1 MELVK
6 LEKNVYYYKNVF
18 EDPKDLIDKLEQLED
33 YPDTYRAVS
42 SWKEDSCDR
51 FRKDLI
57 YHLKDDFE
65 GEAGVLVKDVIETL
79 KDGID
84 RAAKAFVKDR
94 GLDLTPNIS
103 PMLDMCK
110 YVPGGSLGLHY
121 DGIDGDKSLLYT
133 VVLYFNDNYE
143 GGEIS
148 FVVLEDGKQ
157 RPSNDFNDPNIDF
170 WIKPEAGSV
179 LIFPSQ
185 EPYYH
190 QAHEV
195 KSGLKYMSTSSIFI
209 EGYDSTNK
217 EDLRKYRKDLYP
229 EG

>member
-1 MELVK
+1 M
-6 LEKNVYYYKNVF
+6 YK
-18 EDPKDLIDKLEQLED
+18 
-33 YPDTYRAVS
+33 
-42 SWKEDSCDR
+42 
-51 FRKDLI
+51 
-57 YHLKDDFE
+57 LKDSFE
-65 GEAGVLVKDVIETL
+65 GEAGVLVKEVIETL

-84 RAAKAFVKDR
+84 RSAKAFVKDR

-121 DGIDGDKSLLYT
+121 DGIDGDQSLLYT
-133 VVLYFNDNYE
+133 IVLYFNENYE

-148 FVVLEDGKQ
+148 FTVLDEDKE
-157 RPSNDFNDPNIDF
+157 RPSKDIKDPNIDF

-185 EPYYH
+185 KPYYH

-195 KSGLKYMSTSSIFI
+195 TSGHKYMSTSSIFV
-209 EGYDSTNK
+209 EGYDSTNREHIK
-217 EDLRKYRKDLYP
+217 VYRKDLHP
-229 EG
+229 GE